1 MHIRK
6 HFFTMTIAVLL
17 TVGVVSWP
25 TAAAAAGQSDPAT
38 EKEIR
43 TGREAAGQMER
54 TEAKLSPLALRLFG
68 GYSQVEAGDVNEGL
82 DGYFELFELYQ
93 AEGYGTVTGGYTP
106 LRSGYNFGADLVFQL
121 TRHVGIGIG
130 AGRVRF
136 SESSRMTWSYVSDI
150 DISSTPTLS
159 AIPIRLA
166 LFLTIP
172 LGSKLNLTID
182 AGAAAYAELKL
193 EARQRLEQSDGHW
206 TEMSLNASRNAPF
219 DNLGFQ
225 GSLGFEFMI
234 LPNTGFFVEALG
246 RYARF
251 ENFATAT
258 ESLRN
263 EAGDSETNE
272 GRLYLKTYT
281 FDGKSYSRFTVE
293 GTPPVSDPPHL
304 VYTEPKIDLSGFT
317 LQAGL
322 RIRL

>member
-1 MHIRK
+1 MRK
-6 HFFTMTIAVLL
+6 RLFAMTTAVLL
-17 TVGVVSWP
+17 TAGIVSWP
-25 TAAAAAGQSDPAT
+25 TAAAAAGQSDPDK
-38 EKEIR
+38 EREIR
-43 TGREAAGQMER
+43 TEREAARQMER
-54 TEAKLSPLALRLFG
+54 TEVKLSPLALRLFG
-68 GYSQVEAGDVNEGL
+68 GYSQVEAGDMNEGL
-82 DGYFELFELYQ
+82 DGYFEIFELYQ

-130 AGRVRF
+130 AGRLRF
-136 SESSRMTWSYVSDI
+136 SESSRITWSYGSDI
-150 DISSTPTLS
+150 DFSSTPTLS

-172 LGSKLNLTID
+172 LGRRLNLTID
-182 AGAAAYAELKL
+182 AGAAAYAALKL
-193 EARQRLEQSDGHW
+193 EARQRLESSDGHW
-206 TEMSLNASRNAPF
+206 LEASLNASRNAPF

-251 ENFATAT
+251 ENFAKAT

-263 EAGDSETNE
+263 NEGDSETNE
-272 GRLYLKTYT
+272 GRLYLETHT
-281 FDGKSYSRFTVE
+281 FYGKSYSQFRVA

-304 VYTEPKIDLSGFT
+304 VYREPKIDLSGFS